1 MLERV
6 AFSIKEVAAQLGVH
20 PATVKRSIARGHLQT
35 AKILGRTL
43 ILRQD
48 RDNWLAK
55 RSVGSSVGTAEKI

>member
-1 MLERV
+1 MTERI
-6 AFSIKEVAAQLGVH
+6 AFSIKEVADQIGVH

-48 RDNWLAK
+48 RDEWLAK
-55 RSVGSSVGTAEKI
+55 QSVGSSVGTKQK